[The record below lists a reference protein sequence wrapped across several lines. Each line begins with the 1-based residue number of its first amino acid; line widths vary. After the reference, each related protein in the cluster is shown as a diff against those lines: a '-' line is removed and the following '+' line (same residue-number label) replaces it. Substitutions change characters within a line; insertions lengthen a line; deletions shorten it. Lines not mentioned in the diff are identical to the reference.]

1 MGTKEIFQPGRNCW
15 RVERADRVAFLVDGQ
30 AYFDAF
36 RAAAREARH
45 SIFIVGWDISSRMRL
60 RGDTAPASSDD
71 LPDTLLDFLK
81 ALLARRH
88 PLQVYVLGWDFAMLY
103 ALDREWLPMYKSD
116 WCSQRRLHFHLDD
129 RHPVGASQ
137 HQKIVV
143 IDDAVAFVGGLDLT
157 KARWDTPEHRPC
169 DPRRLDPDGKSYPPF
184 HDVQMM
190 VDGSA
195 ARAVGQIARD
205 RWRHATGHRLEAV
218 QASPADT
225 WPEVVVPALK
235 DVDVAISRTVP
246 PYKGITP
253 AQEIKH
259 LYLDAIAIAKRHIYL
274 ENQYFTSPII
284 GEALSRR
291 LAEPHGP
298 EIVFIGPAKTD
309 GWLSQRTM
317 DILRARLLAKLRQY
331 DRLNRFHA
339 YYPDIEGLN
348 GVSINV
354 HSKLAVIDDELL
366 IIGSANLNNRSLG
379 VDSECNLALAAR
391 GNHQIARAIG
401 EFRNRLMAEHLGWPL
416 ADVAQAV
423 EQTGSLI
430 AVTQSPGAD
439 GRSLRE
445 IDHSLSPELDDLVPD
460 GEILDSEKPVSMEQL
475 VSQLVPE
482 EEQTSLHRRLFVL
495 LSIFT
500 PLLGLAAAWRWSPLG
515 QWLNVENIVAFF
527 TELNGDATAPW
538 LMLGGYVLGGLL
550 VVPITLLIAVT
561 VMVFGPVKG
570 ALYSLIGALVS
581 AAVIF
586 GIGHSLGR
594 GKVRRLAGSH
604 INRLSQRLARQGIL
618 TIVVLRLLP
627 IAPYTIVNLVF
638 GTSHIRLR
646 DFMLG
651 TALGMTPGII
661 AIAFFVDSVQT
672 ALIEPKPMSFVIL
685 AAAIGTLVLAALGL
699 RRWLSQRDNGVGLAS
714 SSKP

>member
-1 MGTKEIFQPGRNCW
+1 MSGDIFQPGRNCW
-15 RVERADRVAFLVDGQ
+15 RVERARRIAFLVDGQ
-30 AYFDAF
+30 EYFSAF
-36 RAAAREARH
+36 RDAAKQARH
-45 SIFIVGWDISSRMRL
+45 SIFIIGWDINSRMRL
-60 RGDTAPASSDD
+60 RCPGDSSEDD
-71 LPDTLLDFLK
+71 LPDSLLAFLK

-88 PLQVYVLGWDFAMLY
+88 SLQVYVLGWDFAMLY

-137 HQKIVV
+137 HQKIIV
-143 IDDAVAFVGGLDLT
+143 IDDAIAFVGGLDLT
-157 KARWDTPEHRPC
+157 KSRWDTRAHLPD
-169 DPRRLDPDGKSYPPF
+169 DPRRVGPDGKKYQPF

-190 VDGSA
+190 VDGDVA
-195 ARAVGQIARD
+195 TAIGHIARE
-205 RWRHATGHRLEAV
+205 RWQHATDHRLEAV
-218 QASPADT
+218 HAIETDG
-225 WPEVVVPALK
+225 WPREVTPALRE
-235 DVDVAISRTVP
+235 VDIAISRTVP
-246 PYKGITP
+246 PFNGNTP
-253 AQEIKH
+253 VQEVKY
-259 LYLDAIAIAKRHIYL
+259 LYLDAIAAARRHIYL

-284 GEALSRR
+284 GEALAHR
-291 LAEPHGP
+291 LAEPEGP
-298 EIVFIGPAKTD
+298 EIVFIGPQQSD

-317 DILRARLLAKLRQY
+317 DILRARLLQNLHQY
-331 DRLNRFHA
+331 DRFGRLRS
-339 YYPDIEGLN
+339 YYPDIEGLK
-348 GVSINV
+348 GTSINV

-379 VDSECNLALAAR
+379 LDSECNLALAAR
-391 GNHQIARAIG
+391 GEERVARVIA
-401 EFRNRLMAEHLGWPL
+401 EFRNGLIAEHLGWPREH
-416 ADVAQAV
+416 VTQAL
-423 EQTGSLI
+423 EKSGSLI
-430 AVTQSPGAD
+430 AVTQIPGA
-439 GRSLRE
+439 GGHSLRE
-445 IDHSLSPELDDLVPD
+445 LDRTLSPELDDLVPD
-460 GEILDSEKPVSMEQL
+460 GEILDPEKPVSMEQL
-475 VSQLVPE
+475 VAQLVPE
-482 EEQTSLHRRLFVL
+482 EEQTSLRRRLFIL

-515 QWLNVENIVAFF
+515 QWLNVENLVDLISAF
-527 TELNGDATAPW
+527 NGEATAPW

-570 ALYSLIGALVS
+570 AVYSLIGALLS
-581 AAVIF
+581 AAMVF
-586 GIGHSLGR
+586 GIGHLLGR

-661 AIAFFVDSVQT
+661 AIAFFVDSVQS

-685 AAAIGTLVLAALGL
+685 AGAIGAIVLATFGL
-699 RRWLSQRDNGVGLAS
+699 RRWLSQRENVVSMAS
-714 SSKP
+714 SSKS